1 MVKARAFGSQDWSWP
16 VPLNFCPPCFGVV
29 PLGWAWPAMASQVL
43 LMFFAAIFCLDFC
56 AVILFSIS
64 IARVRGGVG
73 VEDER
78 RQGRGR
84 VCVGGE
90 GVIVRD
96 QWRSNVAKL

>member
-1 MVKARAFGSQDWSWP
+1 
-16 VPLNFCPPCFGVV
+16 
-29 PLGWAWPAMASQVL
+29 MAGQVL
-43 LMFFAAIFCLDFC
+43 LMLFAAIFGLDFC

-78 RQGRGR
+78 RHGEGAG
-84 VCVGGE
+84 VCGGE